1 MKKIWLIELILF
13 VFILSLHDYFVS
25 VETLLMPKMQKK
37 LLEKK

>member
-1 MKKIWLIELILF
+1 MKKLNNYY
-13 VFILSLHDYFVS
+13 LSLSLLLSLQDYFVS